1 MHVAVVMPARNEE
14 LLVSRAISSV
24 PKNVDCLIVVDDDS
38 IDSTAEVANYS
49 LNEWSSNR
57 SVITRCISGRGEG
70 VGAAIYL
77 GIHHL
82 SEIVENPDEWC
93 VVVMAGDAQMDPAD
107 LPILISKL
115 DDVDH
120 VKGNRFIHFSGV
132 GNMPKIRRLA
142 SRMIG
147 FLTSLATGWNWGD
160 PQCGYT
166 ATKLSLLLSHPR
178 LSEWKGYGYPNWWA
192 LCFSKSSEKVAEVPV
207 RSVYGEEKSGI
218 QIPSFLPRVSL
229 MLMKGTWTRGWSWY
243 VLGNGKRKVSP
254 IVRLLVI
261 SLWFSGWFSVVG
273 VIKEPGILIITFAL
287 FVFVRILDR
296 HEQRDRTRIS
306 RV

>member
-14 LLVSRAISSV
+14 QLISRAISSV
-24 PKNVDCLIVVDDDS
+24 PENVDCLIVVDDGS
-38 IDSTAEVANYS
+38 IDSTAEVANSS
-49 LNEWSSNR
+49 LNEWSSSR
-57 SVITRCISGRGEG
+57 SSISQCISGKGEG
-70 VGAAIYL
+70 VGAAIIH
-77 GIHHL
+77 GINHL

-93 VVVMAGDAQMDPAD
+93 VVVMAGDGQMDPAD
-107 LPILISKL
+107 LPNLISKL

-142 SRMIG
+142 SRTIG

-192 LCFSKSSEKVAEVPV
+192 LCFSTSSEKVAEVPV
-207 RSVYGEEKSGI
+207 RSVYADEKSGI
-218 QIPSFLPRVSL
+218 QIPKFLPRVSL
-229 MLMKGTWTRGWSWY
+229 MLMKGTWARGWFWY
-243 VLGNGKRKVSP
+243 VLGNGKRKASS
-254 IVRLLVI
+254 IVRFLVV
-261 SLWFSGWFSVVG
+261 SLWFLGWGSF
-273 VIKEPGILIITFAL
+273 ICAINEPRILIITFTM
-287 FVFVRILDR
+287 FVLVRILDQR
-296 HEQRDRTRIS
+296 EQRERTRFR